1 MAETKQVLFEL
12 NVNMDQAIES
22 MAELEQQIDD
32 VNSRISEYQKK
43 QKEGN
48 ALSAAERAEVTR
60 LKEIKKALQK
70 EYGEQSRQVQNAIVA
85 EGKYKDTLKGLC
97 AELSTAKDRLRAMKD
112 AGSPEWQ
119 KQAEEVNALNEKI
132 KAMEA
137 SYGVFVRN
145 VGNYESA
152 VKSQNEIIA
161 EAARKV
167 AELSAAGKEGS
178 EEFKE
183 AQKTLDEYGNTMTET
198 GRNGIEAMN
207 SSLGGLVGA
216 MSLVSMM
223 MGEESEEGKKMQ
235 EIMQKAALAV
245 TALQIA
251 MELYDAAEK
260 KGLISKIAYNLQVKT
275 ATKALKQ
282 EAVAQAG
289 STAAKVA
296 GKVAQDAL
304 NKSMLANPIG
314 LVVAAVVAL
323 VAGLAALVSWL
334 VKSSDAQKEAG
345 AAMREYEE
353 TVRKAE
359 LAVTRL
365 DANEQARQINL
376 RKRYQE
382 EITAMMESGATK
394 EEIDKKKADMESA
407 LLDVETA
414 ANKERLSLQ
423 KKEMEQAKAN
433 YDAQAR
439 YLAEL
444 INKKGKDAKATKEQ
458 QTATDEA
465 YNSYIQYLSAYNST
479 LDALNSADY
488 TKAQSA
494 YEKQQEALEK
504 AYARSQERLSTID
517 KLTADSL
524 NRRYKF
530 IYDHTKS
537 VEENAEEQYRMS
549 VMLEQESFKHQQETQ
564 KKKLAL
570 DLQYGKITQAQYK
583 EQLAQLDSELQSFL
597 LDQSEALAEHTRGLL
612 NQAIEMAGGKALD
625 DRLADIRSKYAASE
639 KAIRDD
645 LTLSEEEKTFYLT
658 NLAKE
663 REKEINAVSRAFN
676 DERVQDIINAA
687 EEAYKGDLRAF
698 SASEED
704 RLNLAIEKAEQ
715 IVAEKRKAGLDTYAD
730 EAELAQLR
738 YELDVAT
745 ANKELALAWKNAEEQ
760 YEIQR
765 EFIEK
770 QLQLETLS
778 AEQRAQLEQELANL
792 NSEHTQQKI
801 TDFENYANQCMEMMS
816 GIDQIMTNLSD
827 REVAKAEKD
836 NEAQKKSL
844 EKRLDA
850 GLISQKEYDK
860 QVEKLDSDLE
870 KKKAELDRKAAIR
883 QKAMSAMQIA
893 INTATAI
900 MRIWADVPKV
910 DFGISTAALTAV
922 AATMGAIQLAAV
934 LSEPLP
940 TAAKGGLVS
949 GPTHAQGGVLVN
961 TEGDERII
969 SANPSRA
976 FPELLNLISYI
987 GKHAG
992 IPDTGYA
999 AGMLSGAASQE
1010 SKEMDYDLLS
1020 SMLADKVSSAIK
1032 DLRIYAAITDI
1043 READRNYAKIENS
1056 AKL

>member
-167 AELSAAGKEGS
+167 AELSAAGKESS

-304 NKSMLANPIG
+304 NKSMLANPVLLI
-314 LVVAAVVAL
+314 VAAVAAL
-323 VAGLAALVSWL
+323 VVGLVALVSWL
-334 VKSSDAQKEAG
+334 VKSSDAQREAN
-345 AAMREYEE
+345 AAMKEYEE

-359 LAVTRL
+359 LAITRL

-376 RKRYQE
+376 RKRYQD
-382 EITAMMESGATK
+382 EIAAMMESGATK
-394 EEIDKKKADMESA
+394 EEIDKKKAEMESS

-414 ANKERLSLQ
+414 TNKERLAIQ

-433 YDAQAR
+433 YEAQAK

-444 INKKGKDAKATKEQ
+444 ATKKGKDAKATKEQ
-458 QTATDEA
+458 QSATDEA
-465 YNSYIQYLSAYNST
+465 YKSYIQYLSAYNST
-479 LDALNSADY
+479 LDALNSADF
-488 TKAQSA
+488 TKSQAA

-504 AYARSQERLSTID
+504 AYTRSQERLSTID

-549 VMLEQESFKHQQETQ
+549 VMLEQQSFKLQQEMQ

-570 DLQYGKITQAQYK
+570 DLQYGKITKAQYK
-583 EQLAQLDSELQSFL
+583 QQLAQLDSELQSFL
-597 LDQSEALAEHTRGLL
+597 LDQSEALAEHTRDLL

-658 NLAKE
+658 NLAK
-663 REKEINAVSRAFN
+663 REAEEIKNIKQSANEETNRRIEESVSELYKNDVRQFSEAQNDKLSLHRDYLKELIAQKKAAG
-676 DERVQDIINAA
+676 QDAQA
-687 EEAYKGDLRAF
+687 EEAA
-698 SASEED
+698 
-704 RLNLAIEKAEQ
+704 
-715 IVAEKRKAGLDTYAD
+715 
-730 EAELAQLR
+730 LAQTEFQIRLQA
-738 YELDVAT
+738 LSK
-745 ANKELALAWKNAEEQ
+745 NKAYTFKQLKEQ
-760 YEIQR
+760 YE
-765 EFIEK
+765 K
-770 QLQLETLS
+770 KKALLEEELTL
-778 AEQRAQLEQELANL
+778 ENLTYERKKEILQELEDNEREYKNARL
-792 NSEHTQQKI
+792 DLLQ
-801 TDFENYANQCMEMMS
+801 DYVNQCMEMMS

-827 REVAKAEKD
+827 REVSKAEKD
-836 NEAQKKSL
+836 NEAKKKSL

-999 AGMLSGAASQE
+999 AGMLSGAVSQE

>member
-1 MAETKQVLFEL
+1 M
-12 NVNMDQAIES
+12 
-22 MAELEQQIDD
+22 
-32 VNSRISEYQKK
+32 
-43 QKEGN
+43 
-48 ALSAAERAEVTR
+48 
-60 LKEIKKALQK
+60 
-70 EYGEQSRQVQNAIVA
+70 A

-167 AELSAAGKEGS
+167 AELSAAGKESS

-304 NKSMLANPIG
+304 NKSMLANPVLLI
-314 LVVAAVVAL
+314 VAAVAAL
-323 VAGLAALVSWL
+323 VVGLVALVSWL
-334 VKSSDAQKEAG
+334 VKSSDAQREAN
-345 AAMREYEE
+345 AAMKEYEE

-359 LAVTRL
+359 LSIARL

-376 RKRYQE
+376 RKRYQD
-382 EITAMMESGATK
+382 EIAAMMESGATK
-394 EEIDKKKADMESA
+394 EEIDKKKAEMESA

-433 YDAQAR
+433 YEAQAK

-444 INKKGKDAKATKEQ
+444 ATKKGKDAKATKEQ
-458 QTATDEA
+458 QSATDEA
-465 YNSYIQYLSAYNST
+465 YESYIQYLSAYNST
-479 LDALNSADY
+479 LDALNSADF
-488 TKAQSA
+488 TKSQAA

-504 AYARSQERLSTID
+504 AYTRSQERLSTID

-537 VEENAEEQYRMS
+537 VEENAEEQYRLS
-549 VMLEQESFKHQQETQ
+549 VMLEQESFKHQQEMQ

-570 DLQYGKITQAQYK
+570 DLKYGKITQAQYK
-583 EQLAQLDSELQSFL
+583 EQLAQLDSELKTFL
-597 LDQSEALAEHTRGLL
+597 LDQTEALAEHTRDLL

-645 LTLSEEEKTFYLT
+645 LTLSEEEKNFYLT
-658 NLAKE
+658 NLAKA
-663 REKEINAVSRAFN
+663 REKEINAVSKAYN
-676 DERVQDIINAA
+676 DERIQDIINAT

-698 SASEED
+698 SANEEEK
-704 RLNLAIEKAEQ
+704 LSLAIEKAKQ
-715 IVAEKRKAGLDTYAD
+715 IVAEKRKAGLDTYED
-730 EAELAQLR
+730 EAQIAQMTYSLNVAKVNNELTLS
-738 YELDVAT
+738 
-745 ANKELALAWKNAEEQ
+745 WKSAKEQ
-760 YEIQR
+760 YEIKKKFL
-765 EFIEK
+765 ED
-770 QLQLETLS
+770 QLKLENLS
-778 AEQRAQLEQELANL
+778 AVERAAI
-792 NSEHTQQKI
+792 QQKLAENEVEYNHARI
-801 TDFENYANQCMEMMS
+801 DILENYANQAMS
-816 GIDQIMTNLSD
+816 LFSSISQLQTSLSD
-827 REVAKAEKD
+827 REVQKAEKD
-836 NEAQKKSL
+836 NEEKKKSL

-883 QKAMSAMQIA
+883 QKAMSAMSAMQIA

-999 AGMLSGAASQE
+999 AGMLSGAVSQE